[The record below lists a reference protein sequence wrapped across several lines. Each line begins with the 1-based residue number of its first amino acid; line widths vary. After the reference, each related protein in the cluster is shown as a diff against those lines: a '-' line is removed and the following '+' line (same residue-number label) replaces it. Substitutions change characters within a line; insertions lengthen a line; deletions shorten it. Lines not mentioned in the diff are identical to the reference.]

1 MKIYKSQSF
10 IHKIEVN
17 LANVSSNP
25 DDEFQLVKAYYD
37 IHGFDCEL
45 CGHKDCMYAFEV
57 KNLKTNTIIKVGS
70 ECISHFEGRGVDINL
85 AEGLM
90 QRVMSASNK
99 ARRDLKRRL
108 GEEAWNKLSVDE
120 RKAVKSWQQREFI
133 DKLGAEAYKSLPV
146 DEKRELVLTEFITL
160 QTKELLTDV
169 ARNKSI
175 LSDED
180 IQVIMQLGLERE
192 MNQALT
198 TAEAARRYK
207 QIKDAENKFGQYI
220 RTDDFSEDVARS
232 MIQDIKNIDSK
243 YNTAWLESNIANMI
257 QRRERLAILHEKYGW
272 LLDYQ
277 GHDPAI
283 ISIKHYLSTYGYISQ
298 RQEEYAHNLI
308 DVKVHN

>member
-17 LANVSSNP
+17 LANISVNP

-45 CGHKDCMYAFEV
+45 CGHKDCAYAFEV

-70 ECISHFEGRGVDINL
+70 ECIDHFSGRGVDINL

-90 QRVMSASNK
+90 KRVMSASNK

-108 GEEAWNKLSVDE
+108 GEEAWNKLPTDE
-120 RKAVKSWQQREFI
+120 RKVVRSWQQREFI
-133 DKLGAEAYKSLPV
+133 DKLGAEAYKNIPA

-169 ARNKSI
+169 AHNKSI

-180 IQVIMQLGLERE
+180 IQVIMQLGLESE
-192 MNQALT
+192 MNRALT
-198 TAEAARRYK
+198 TAETARRYK
-207 QIKDAENKFGQYI
+207 QIKDIENKFSQYI

-243 YNTAWLESNIANMI
+243 YSLAWLENNISNVISRRQNLIA
-257 QRRERLAILHEKYGW
+257 LHEKYGW

-277 GHDPAI
+277 GHDATI

-298 RQEEYAHNLI
+298 RQEESAHNLI
-308 DVKVHN
+308 DAKAHN

>member
-10 IHKIEVN
+10 IHKIEIN
-17 LANVSSNP
+17 LANISSNP

-37 IHGFDCEL
+37 IKGFDCEL

-57 KNLKTNTIIKVGS
+57 KNLKTGAIIKVGS
-70 ECISHFEGRGVDINL
+70 ECISHFEGKGVDINL

-120 RKAVKSWQQREFI
+120 RKAVKSWEQREFI
-133 DKLGAEAYKSLPV
+133 DKLGAEAYKALPTE
-146 DEKRELVLTEFITL
+146 EKRELVLTEFITL

-175 LSDED
+175 LSEED
-180 IQVIMQLGLERE
+180 VQVIMQLGLEKE
-192 MNQALT
+192 MEQALT
-198 TAEAARRYK
+198 VAENARRYK
-207 QIKDAENKFGQYI
+207 QIKDTENKFNQYI
-220 RTDDFSEDVARS
+220 NTQDFSEDVARS

-243 YNTAWLESNIANMI
+243 YNTIWLESSINNRLQ
-257 QRRERLAILHEKYGW
+257 QRKRLEALREKYGW
-272 LLDYQ
+272 LIDYQ
-277 GHDPAI
+277 GHNTTI
-283 ISIKHYLSTYGYISQ
+283 VSIKHYLSVYGYISQ
-298 RQEEYAHNLI
+298 RQEEYAHSLI
-308 DVKVHN
+308 DAEIHN